1 MAEETKAM
9 TVIRI
14 INNMMM
20 ALGIV
25 LLSQGVY
32 VNITYTTLLV
42 DLTVCL
48 YVVAMHFVLLRL
60 RTFFPFLAAGLGLLT
75 ILYLILMPGIKEGNY
90 DYLPVL
96 VVASITFAM
105 TFYAH
110 INESQMIKPSYLLLI
125 YCAFY
130 LLLATYLTSLV
141 PLLFGEVYTICIIE
155 LSFVY
160 SVLGRQ
166 DRRLRL
172 SSDRTYVP
180 VERIRSSNF
189 LLMSIGSGII
199 FFFGMIFS
207 VIGHGKKIIEA
218 IWNMILSFLRF
229 LFSGI
234 NYETES
240 KLAADGGQGGSP
252 ISFGD
257 IVPQE
262 ENPFLDK
269 LWEILSYVMSVVAVG
284 TCIFLVV
291 FIVISIYRRFQ
302 QTAKVRERDKIEYLK
317 PEEHVSLT
325 SKAISSHIKFADR
338 SPAARIRRR
347 YKKFIQKA
355 PGYKDIEGVMTPKEI
370 ESAAYSGEHYKNM
383 EMIHELYEK
392 ARYSNRPMKAK
403 DAAEFEKLL

>member
-60 RTFFPFLAAGLGLLT
+60 RTFFPFLAAGLGLLA
-75 ILYLILMPGIKEGNY
+75 ILYLILMPGIKEGNN

-130 LLLATYLTSLV
+130 LLLATYLLNLV

-218 IWNMILSFLRF
+218 IWNMILSFL
-229 LFSGI
+229 
-234 NYETES
+234 NYKS
-240 KLAADGGQGGSP
+240 MCKNRNCKFFN
-252 ISFGD
+252 IFRNH
-257 IVPQE
+257 IVPS
-262 ENPFLDK
+262 
-269 LWEILSYVMSVVAVG
+269 SYICKSL
-284 TCIFLVV
+284 C
-291 FIVISIYRRFQ
+291 
-302 QTAKVRERDKIEYLK
+302 TAKK
-317 PEEHVSLT
+317 SNT
-325 SKAISSHIKFADR
+325 SSW
-338 SPAARIRRR
+338 
-347 YKKFIQKA
+347 
-355 PGYKDIEGVMTPKEI
+355 
-370 ESAAYSGEHYKNM
+370 AYSCNNIRSGAGSFNY
-383 EMIHELYEK
+383 ICYI
-392 ARYSNRPMKAK
+392 
-403 DAAEFEKLL
+403 